1 MTLNTRNRFLLTLFV
16 ISISFLLIF
25 SIISLIFFIKGDFS
39 STPKF
44 ERLLPIESE
53 NFLLKNSPISSVFSN
68 LMLLL
73 YVSISCYFLYTSFEK
88 TKSPETIY
96 LMGFFIGCLLQSLKI
111 LVVILKLWD
120 TSSYIL
126 ILLSRI
132 EIVGR
137 LFAPICLLFT
147 AMFTDI
153 EKLQEADRN
162 IGLTLGISAFVASIL
177 PINSTK
183 IYSNFTLYCGF
194 ESCIIFFIFFCA
206 LITIIAF
213 IFTSKQREI
222 PFWISPT
229 PYFVVMYFGY
239 IILTTT
245 DDFLALFL
253 GSILLGFGSCGIL
266 SKLHKYYLWK

>member
-1 MTLNTRNRFLLTLFV
+1 MCNYVGKKRSGIILRRYANDIAKELFRKVIHLCAAFIPFFLKYFYVPVL
-16 ISISFLLIF
+16 SLLSLVLVLYIIAEILRYKGKTVPIF
-25 SIISLIFFIKGDFS
+25 SVITQAASRKRDEN
-39 STPKF
+39 KF
-44 ERLLPIESE
+44 VLGP
-53 NFLLKNSPISSVFSN
+53 V
-68 LMLLL
+68 
-73 YVSISCYFLYTSFEK
+73 T
-88 TKSPETIY
+88 
-96 LMGFFIGCLLQSLKI
+96 
-111 LVVILKLWD
+111 
-120 TSSYIL
+120 
-126 ILLSRI
+126 LS
-132 EIVGR
+132 
-137 LFAPICLLFT
+137 
-147 AMFTDI
+147 
-153 EKLQEADRN
+153 
-162 IGLTLGISAFVASIL
+162 LGISAFVASIL

>member
-126 ILLSRI
+126 
-132 EIVGR
+132 EQ
-137 LFAPICLLFT
+137 T
-147 AMFTDI
+147 
-153 EKLQEADRN
+153 
-162 IGLTLGISAFVASIL
+162 FV
-177 PINSTK
+177 K
-183 IYSNFTLYCGF
+183 
-194 ESCIIFFIFFCA
+194 
-206 LITIIAF
+206 
-213 IFTSKQREI
+213 
-222 PFWISPT
+222 
-229 PYFVVMYFGY
+229 
-239 IILTTT
+239 
-245 DDFLALFL
+245 
-253 GSILLGFGSCGIL
+253 
-266 SKLHKYYLWK
+266 